1 METDSLTDP
10 RVGILFG
17 ASRGEVIAKL
27 GVAAQ
32 PLSVA
37 EIAELTGLHVNT
49 ARFHLDALVR
59 DRVATRIIEERDSP
73 GRPRILYSI
82 RVGTSGPRSFG
93 LLAEMLTGVIA
104 SLEGAVSTSLNV
116 GQTWG
121 RQLVERPVTA
131 QPISADQALASL
143 HEVLDAIGFQ
153 PEFSTSTEGNVE
165 VRLHHCPFQE
175 VAERHTNVVCA
186 LHLGLMQGALLEL
199 GAPIEADS
207 VKPFVTTNL
216 CTAALR
222 IISVDAT

>member
-1 METDSLTDP
+1 MKTGSLTDQS
-10 RVGILFG
+10 VDTVFG
-17 ASRGEVIAKL
+17 VSRSDVIAKL
-27 GVAAQ
+27 RANGQ

-37 EIAELTGLHVNT
+37 AIAELTGLHLNT
-49 ARFHLDALVR
+49 ARFHLDGLVQ
-59 DRVATRIIEERDSP
+59 DRIATRIIEERDGP
-73 GRPRILYSI
+73 GRPRVLYSI
-82 RVGTSGPRSFG
+82 RVGMSGPRSFG
-93 LLAEMLTGVIA
+93 LLAEMLTGLIA

-121 RQLVERPVTA
+121 RQLVERPVTG
-131 QPISADQALASL
+131 QPISANQALASL
-143 HEVLDAIGFQ
+143 HGVLDAIGFQ

-207 VKPFVTTNL
+207 VTPFVKTNL
-216 CTAALR
+216 CTAAFR

>member
-1 METDSLTDP
+1 MEARSLTDH
-10 RVGILFG
+10 RVENISG
-17 ASRGEVIAKL
+17 ASRSDVIAKL
-27 GVAAQ
+27 RAAGE

-37 EIAELTGLHVNT
+37 EIAQLTGLHVNT

-59 DRVATRIIEERDSP
+59 DLVATRIIEERDSP

-93 LLAEMLTGVIA
+93 LLAEMLTGLIA

-131 QPISADQALASL
+131 EPISADQALASL
-143 HEVLDAIGFQ
+143 HGVLDSIGFQ
-153 PEFSTSTEGNVE
+153 PEFSPTPEGNVE

-175 VAERHTNVVCA
+175 VAEKHTNVVCA

-207 VKPFVTTNL
+207 IKPFVTTDL

>member
-1 METDSLTDP
+1 MEAGSLTDQS
-10 RVGILFG
+10 VEILFG
-17 ASRGEVIAKL
+17 ASRREVIAKL
-27 GVAAQ
+27 GAAAQ

-73 GRPRILYSI
+73 GRPRILYST

-116 GQTWG
+116 GQAWG

-143 HEVLDAIGFQ
+143 HGVLDAIGFQ
-153 PEFSTSTEGNVE
+153 PEFSTTTEGTVE

-175 VAERHTNVVCA
+175 VAEKHTNVVCA

-199 GAPIEADS
+199 GAAIEADS
-207 VKPFVTTNL
+207 IKPFVTTDL

-222 IISVDAT
+222 IISIDAT

>member
-37 EIAELTGLHVNT
+37 EIAEFTGLHVNT

-207 VKPFVTTNL
+207 VTPFVKANL
-216 CTAALR
+216 CTAAFR